1 MKNKILVAIAV
12 ILLIAF
18 ATLGVVNVKNS
29 NNKIELQ
36 QIELKDNSVKL
47 KNLNEEY
54 NKLLESKSVDQK
66 KLEEL
71 QKQKDQLE
79 KDLQAKLQREE
90 ARKVA
95 LQSASSF
102 STVAYAMPSEGA
114 KAYIYSH
121 ESGNCPTKWQGEHQC
136 TAFHGTPTDPNVGY
150 GLCQATP
157 GWKMASA
164 GADWATSYETQDRW
178 CTQYAQKYGGWE
190 GSYLFWINNHWW

>member
-54 NKLLESKSVDQK
+54 NKLLESKEVDQK

-79 KDLQAKLQREE
+79 KDLQAKLQRQEE
-90 ARKVA
+90 ERIARANATKIA
-95 LQSASSF
+95 TA
-102 STVAYAMPSEGA
+102 TAYAAEANCGSP
-114 KAYIYSH
+114 KACIYLK
-121 ESGNCPTKWQGEHQC
+121 ESSNNPAAVNSIGCRGLGQACPGSKLPC
-136 TAFHGTPTDPNVGY
+136 SDTDY
-150 GLCQATP
+150 ACQDAWFTN
-157 GWKMASA
+157 
-164 GADWATSYETQDRW
+164 
-178 CTQYAQKYGGWE
+178 YAIQRYGGWDQAWN
-190 GSYLFWINNHWW
+190 FWQQHHWW